1 MQPVALDEL
10 VRDPFDREW
19 VREKKPVAIEPP
31 VETPPEHDPIRT
43 LVVSA
48 ILASADGGAAVIN
61 DVVYRVGQKVPKEGP
76 IRYVLKDIRSDR
88 VFLERGG
95 KLQEL
100 SLKDAAAETKDA
112 LDEDK

>member
-1 MQPVALDEL
+1 
-10 VRDPFDREW
+10 
-19 VREKKPVAIEPP
+19 
-31 VETPPEHDPIRT
+31 
-43 LVVSA
+43 
-48 ILASADGGAAVIN
+48 
-61 DVVYRVGQKVPKEGP
+61 VPKEGP

-100 SLKDAAAETKDA
+100 SLKDAVAETKDA